1 MQSHCRGMAV
11 SAMFVEMTFPHFSRI
26 LSCRPPHDRSAR
38 PRGVS
43 PTMIRTK
50 VVATLGPACSD
61 IPTLTRL
68 FDAGVDV
75 CRINFSH
82 GNLDTAHSLL
92 QAVQS
97 AMAKHGAPIAVL
109 GDLGGPKIRLG
120 PVRDEAGAGGMPVA
134 VGDTLVI
141 QRDPVEGHNAHVS
154 STYPHLVDDVRI
166 GDRVLIEDGMLRF
179 VCTEKTAGELRCSCT
194 SGGVLKSSK
203 GINLPNTAVNI
214 PSITEKDWQCID
226 WAIGN
231 RLDYLGMSFV
241 RKAEDLT
248 TLREYLRDKVSDIH
262 LIA

>member
-1 MQSHCRGMAV
+1 
-11 SAMFVEMTFPHFSRI
+11 MTFADISRI
-26 LSCRPPHDRSAR
+26 LSCRRPHPHA

-50 VVATLGPACSD
+50 IVATLCPACSD

-92 QAVQS
+92 QAVQA

-141 QRDPVEGHNAHVS
+141 QRDPVE
-154 STYPHLVDDVRI
+154 
-166 GDRVLIEDGMLRF
+166 
-179 VCTEKTAGELRCSCT
+179 
-194 SGGVLKSSK
+194 
-203 GINLPNTAVNI
+203 
-214 PSITEKDWQCID
+214 
-226 WAIGN
+226 
-231 RLDYLGMSFV
+231 
-241 RKAEDLT
+241 
-248 TLREYLRDKVSDIH
+248 
-262 LIA
+262 